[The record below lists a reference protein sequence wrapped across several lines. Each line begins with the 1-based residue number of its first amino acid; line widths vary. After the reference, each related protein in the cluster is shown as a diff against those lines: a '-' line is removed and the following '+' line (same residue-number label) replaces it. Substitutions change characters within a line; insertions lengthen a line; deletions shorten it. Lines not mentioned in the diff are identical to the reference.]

1 MPRLLCIA
9 VLVLL
14 AVASATEIE
23 TGEFDASCL
32 LQSHVTGNTI
42 LKEASGNTTEVSQP
56 SNDAG
61 VEDTD
66 GTESLNSSHEAN
78 VSQPSNGAGVDDAV
92 SSNVPKNANSSL
104 HEDLDPD
111 GFWKDYV
118 VDDQPGGE
126 LAPLPGGPV
135 NKKAL
140 LILEITGAGFFGVDR
155 FYMGEPNIGL
165 GLVKLLTLSGF
176 GVWGVYDYVV
186 ILENALSRRSSI
198 NMAGLNYTFR
208 EDTIEDARLIAVIG
222 MYILLGLCFCL
233 VFILGI
239 AVGWRLRKNQK

>member
-1 MPRLLCIA
+1 
-9 VLVLL
+9 VLFD
-14 AVASATEIE
+14 VASGTEIKE
-23 TGEFDASCL
+23 GEFDASCL

-42 LKEASGNTTEVSQP
+42 LKAASGNATKVSEP
-56 SNDAG
+56 SNSAG
-61 VEDTD
+61 VVATD
-66 GTESLNSSHEAN
+66 GTEPLNSSRDAT
-78 VSQPSNGAGVDDAV
+78 VSEPADGAGVDDAV
-92 SSNVPKNANSSL
+92 SSNVPEKANSSL
-104 HEDLDPD
+104 DEDRDPD

-135 NKKAL
+135 NKRAL

-155 FYMGEPNIGL
+155 FYMGNPNIGL

-176 GVWGVYDYVV
+176 GVWGVFDYVV
-186 ILENALSRRSSI
+186 ILENALYRRSSI

-208 EDTIEDARLIAVIG
+208 EDTIEDARHVAVIG
-222 MYILLGLCFCL
+222 IFIVLGISFCL

-239 AVGWRLRKNQK
+239 AVGWRLRKNKN

>member
-1 MPRLLCIA
+1 MPRLLCFA

-14 AVASATEIE
+14 AVASGTEIE
-23 TGEFDASCL
+23 AGEFDASCL

-42 LKEASGNTTEVSQP
+42 LKAASGNATKVSEP
-56 SNDAG
+56 SNSAG
-61 VEDTD
+61 VVATD
-66 GTESLNSSHEAN
+66 GTEPLNSSRDATFSE
-78 VSQPSNGAGVDDAV
+78 PSNGAGADDAV
-92 SSNVPKNANSSL
+92 SSKVPANSSI
-104 HEDLDPD
+104 DDNRDPD

-135 NKKAL
+135 NKRAL

-155 FYMGEPNIGL
+155 FYMGNPNIWL
-165 GLVKLLTLSGF
+165 GLAKLLTLSGF
-176 GVWGVYDYVV
+176 GVWGVFDYVV
-186 ILENALSRRSSI
+186 ILENALYRRSSI

-208 EDTIEDARLIAVIG
+208 EDTIEDARHVAVIG
-222 MYILLGLCFCL
+222 IFIVLGISFCL

-239 AVGWRLRKNQK
+239 AVGWRLRKNKN